1 MLTSIAADKLTAN
14 NKYKGPVKIGDCVS
28 INVPSYYRGFYKDV
42 IRLPGVIVTTD
53 LEEDIP
59 FYTIAVV
66 GGLLDDSFI
75 RDHFHLEVDFPMELY
90 GFNKID
96 FQSLHC
102 LQLLNLR
109 EAVRQYGMYRDKHNI
124 LPDIVIIDSDKG

>member
-1 MLTSIAADKLTAN
+1 
-14 NKYKGPVKIGDCVS
+14 
-28 INVPSYYRGFYKDV
+28 
-42 IRLPGVIVTTD
+42 
-53 LEEDIP
+53 
-59 FYTIAVV
+59 
-66 GGLLDDSFI
+66 
-75 RDHFHLEVDFPMELY
+75 MELY

-124 LPDIVIIDSDKG
+124 LPDIVIVDSDKG